1 MSSVIQPPALR
12 ERPRILVVEDDAEVA
27 GLLKNLLT
35 KCDYRIA
42 AVVGSGE
49 EALSLLLDTS
59 PDPTL
64 PDLILMDISLSHR
77 LDGIETAAE
86 IRKRLDLPVVFLTGH
101 ADENTLDRAK
111 RTGPFGYVVKPF
123 RLDALRSVIEL
134 AIDRHRTEMRLR
146 QRESWLSSALRSS
159 SDLTIVIDRNC
170 RLCLSNPAAERM
182 LGLNADTLT
191 GALLDE
197 VILLT
202 QSQAPL
208 SLESLAQSAMRSNTN
223 TPIPGG
229 CQLHTQRSA
238 NVPVEGEIIVSSLDA
253 GVAGAVVTLRDI
265 TVRLREE
272 QQRAHN
278 QKMIAVG
285 RVAGGV
291 AHDFNNLLAII
302 LGYGERLRKSLADSA
317 ADPAPRADFLE
328 RILGA
333 ARNAA
338 VISQQMLTLSG
349 NRVLP
354 AESLDVNHAVS
365 SIVEMLRGGVGNRIR
380 LETFFHEEAGKV
392 QINSGQFSQV
402 LMNLILNAR
411 DALGESGVIL
421 VSTSRHLG
429 FARILV
435 ADNGPG
441 IPPEIAAH
449 IFDPFFTTKA
459 EGNGLGLSIA
469 YGIVTTAGGQIS
481 LQSASGA
488 GAIFEI
494 LLPQVE
500 SEADEPEAQPVRKVS
515 AAPGKTILL
524 VDDEPGLPELLGS
537 FLADEGHSVLTAAG
551 GSEALQK
558 AASHTGEIDVLI
570 TDVTMPDM
578 EGPELATRM
587 SQIRPRTRVLF
598 ISGHAPNLGNL
609 LRDTGNSGAFLQKP
623 FSPDALL
630 AKLAS
635 LLPA

>member
-1 MSSVIQPPALR
+1 
-12 ERPRILVVEDDAEVA
+12 
-27 GLLKNLLT
+27 
-35 KCDYRIA
+35 
-42 AVVGSGE
+42 
-49 EALSLLLDTS
+49 
-59 PDPTL
+59 
-64 PDLILMDISLSHR
+64 
-77 LDGIETAAE
+77 
-86 IRKRLDLPVVFLTGH
+86 
-101 ADENTLDRAK
+101 
-111 RTGPFGYVVKPF
+111 
-123 RLDALRSVIEL
+123 
-134 AIDRHRTEMRLR
+134 
-146 QRESWLSSALRSS
+146 
-159 SDLTIVIDRNC
+159 
-170 RLCLSNPAAERM
+170 
-182 LGLNADTLT
+182 
-191 GALLDE
+191 
-197 VILLT
+197 
-202 QSQAPL
+202 
-208 SLESLAQSAMRSNTN
+208 
-223 TPIPGG
+223 
-229 CQLHTQRSA
+229 
-238 NVPVEGEIIVSSLDA
+238 
-253 GVAGAVVTLRDI
+253 
-265 TVRLREE
+265 
-272 QQRAHN
+272 
-278 QKMIAVG
+278 
-285 RVAGGV
+285 
-291 AHDFNNLLAII
+291 
-302 LGYGERLRKSLADSA
+302 
-317 ADPAPRADFLE
+317 
-328 RILGA
+328 
-333 ARNAA
+333 
-338 VISQQMLTLSG
+338 MLTLSG

-402 LMNLILNAR
+402 MMNLILNAR
-411 DALGESGVIL
+411 DALGDSGVIL

-578 EGPELATRM
+578 EGPELATRL

-609 LRDTGNSGAFLQKP
+609 LRDTGNSAAFLQKP